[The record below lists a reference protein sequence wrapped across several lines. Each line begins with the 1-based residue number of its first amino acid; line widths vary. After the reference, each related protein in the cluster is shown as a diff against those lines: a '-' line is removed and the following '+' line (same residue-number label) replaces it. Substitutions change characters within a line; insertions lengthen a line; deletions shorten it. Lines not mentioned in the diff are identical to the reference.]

1 MAKDARTQA
10 RKKNVVWIILSVI
23 LMAAVVAIGI
33 QLYGKGKELRE
44 TRTTLMTTQEMLNSS
59 EANLASTRNELAI
72 IKDTLNSTKSELV
85 ATKEALDSTE
95 NELAV
100 TKKALTSTENELA
113 VTKETL
119 TSTENELAVTKE
131 TLTST
136 ENELATAKEKLA
148 TMESE
153 LVTAR
158 AAYSATGKENA
169 DYTEIEFEKAL
180 NDGKDLVGKT
190 VCFKVKEVKP
200 TSAFGFNLWSGK
212 HLNFIAP
219 APFEVDEGDEL
230 TVRVDSVQS
239 FLGSW
244 IIYFEFND

>member
-10 RKKNVVWIILSVI
+10 RKKNVAWIILSVI

-72 IKDTLNSTKSELV
+72 TKDTLNSTKSELV

-95 NELAV
+95 NELAA
-100 TKKALTSTENELA
+100 TKKA
-113 VTKETL
+113 L

-153 LVTAR
+153 LVTVR
-158 AAYSATGKENA
+158 AGYFATGKENA
-169 DYTEIEFEKAL
+169 NYTEIEFEKAL

>member
-119 TSTENELAVTKE
+119 TSTENELA
-131 TLTST
+131 
-136 ENELATAKEKLA
+136 TAKEKLA

-158 AAYSATGKENA
+158 AVYSATGKENA

>member
-33 QLYGKGKELRE
+33 QLYGNGKELRE

-72 IKDTLNSTKSELV
+72 TKDTLNSTKSELV

-100 TKKALTSTENELA
+100 TKKALTSTENELD
-113 VTKETL
+113 
-119 TSTENELAVTKE
+119 VTKE

-200 TSAFGFNLWSGK
+200 TSAFGSNLWTGK